1 MNKFIA
7 PNVLTLKK
15 VPPVACACPWCYLP
29 CCSATCCGKDWNI
42 HKAKCMPWDLPEVP
56 GPINEEM
63 QNLGL
68 SKPTWI
74 GLPKQVVMKDVRQ
87 NKLFSW
93 RHWCISKDDKQ
104 PCAYFQLFQTGNCLE
119 TSGMHWLWTWSWVPD
134 GTMALPSA
142 DPKAK
147 CCLQVTACHWR
158 PQHTTPSY
166 FFGHSTV

>member
-42 HKAKCMPWDLPEVP
+42 HKAKCMPWDFPEVP

-93 RHWCISKDDKQ
+93 RHWSPRMTNNLVPIFNCSRGYAARWRDHRKQ
-104 PCAYFQLFQTGNCLE
+104 ETALKHLE
-119 TSGMHWLWTWSWVPD
+119 
-134 GTMALPSA
+134 
-142 DPKAK
+142 
-147 CCLQVTACHWR
+147 
-158 PQHTTPSY
+158 
-166 FFGHSTV
+166 